1 MDAPFLKKAIRLL
14 LFSVFVI
21 TASCSKEES
30 ETPLAGD
37 WEAIS
42 FTTSE
47 PVDENGDGTSH
58 TDLFEEMDCVMMEA
72 SFTSRGNFTT
82 TSFDATYDIDIVDGE
97 VILTPTGCTPID
109 ENGKW
114 SLNDTETTLF
124 LEFNVPGKD
133 DPTLVQVQVEISAQ
147 RLVLKDLWFSDDGSI
162 TYRVE
167 FRKV

>member
-1 MDAPFLKKAIRLL
+1 MYAPFLKKAIRLL
-14 LFSVFVI
+14 LFSFFVI
-21 TASCSKEES
+21 TVSCSKEES
-30 ETPLAGD
+30 ETPLTGD

-58 TDLFEEMDCVMMEA
+58 TDLYEEMECVMMEA
-72 SFTSRGNFTT
+72 SFTPRGNFTT

-114 SLNDTETTLF
+114 SLNDNETTLF

-133 DPTLVQVQVEISAQ
+133 DPTLVEVQVEISAQ